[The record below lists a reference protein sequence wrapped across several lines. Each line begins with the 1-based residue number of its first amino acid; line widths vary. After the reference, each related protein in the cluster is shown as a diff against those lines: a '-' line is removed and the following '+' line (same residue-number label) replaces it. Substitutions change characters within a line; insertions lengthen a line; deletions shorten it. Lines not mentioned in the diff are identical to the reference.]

1 MFVVFIDIF
10 EYEFKGNELAEIIWK
25 LCIHSL
31 MRMIRKYILALS
43 STHIQDNYS
52 VVNETVSPVQM

>member
-10 EYEFKGNELAEIIWK
+10 EYEFKGNELAETISK

-31 MRMIRKYILALS
+31 MRMIRKYILALT

-52 VVNETVSPVQM
+52 VPNETV